1 MLSALALGLGAI
13 TAAAAEKPV
22 ALIIAQGGLGD
33 QSYNDL
39 AYSGFKKALAEDKLE
54 GKAVESKD
62 VVAQAADILRRA
74 SDAGFGLIVDLEYS
88 HGDALQAVAKDYSG
102 TDYVILN
109 QVRPGA
115 NVASVLFQE
124 QEGSYLAGALATM
137 VAMDTSIKG
146 MTGKPV
152 IGVIGGTKSVGI
164 DKFIVGYIQG
174 ARDINPNAEV
184 KVAYSNNFGDPAV
197 GLQMAKAMFDAGA
210 NVVYQVAGGTGLGVI
225 QAAKEAGRFAIGV
238 DTDQDGIAPG
248 SVLTSMV
255 KRTDVAV
262 ETVMKDYA
270 DGKFPGGQD
279 RNARPRAGRR
289 RPLPDEIYARHDPGC
304 DARQSR
310 GSEEEDPLGRYQG
323 LERRR
328 PGLSGLL
335 QVTETARVEVRLGA
349 RRVTRAFG
357 PVLANDRV
365 DLSVAPTTIH
375 AVVGGNGAG
384 KSTLMRIL
392 QGVDRPDEGSVILND
407 RPVRLTGP
415 ADAYARGIGMV
426 HQEFMLAPPLTLLEN
441 LVLAREPVGFGGLID
456 WRAAQAEADRLA
468 EIAGVTIDWRLRVV
482 DAPVHVRQALEI
494 LRLLYRGADV
504 LDPGRT
510 DRGARARADRGPA
523 RADAQ
528 AEGGRANDPLHQPQA
543 RRGDEHR
550 RCDHDHACGARC

>member
-1 MLSALALGLGAI
+1 MRRIQILGTLSALALGLGVI
-13 TAAAAEKPV
+13 TAAAADKPV

-102 TDYVILN
+102 TDYMILN

-137 VAMDTSIKG
+137 VATDTSIKG

-197 GLQMAKAMFDAGA
+197 GLQMAKAMFDGGA

-262 ETVMKDYA
+262 ETVVKDYA
-270 DGKFPGGQD
+270 DHKFPGGETVTLGLKQD
-279 RNARPRAGRR
+279 GV
-289 RPLPDEIYARHDPGC
+289 
-304 DARQSR
+304 
-310 GSEEEDPLGRYQG
+310 
-323 LERRR
+323 
-328 PGLSGLL
+328 GLSPMKF
-335 QVTETARVEVRLGA
+335 TKDKIPAA
-349 RRVTRAFG
+349 N
-357 PVLANDRV
+357 LAKID
-365 DLSVAPTTIH
+365 DMKSKILS
-375 AVVGGNGAG
+375 G
-384 KSTLMRIL
+384 
-392 QGVDRPDEGSVILND
+392 
-407 RPVRLTGP
+407 
-415 ADAYARGIGMV
+415 
-426 HQEFMLAPPLTLLEN
+426 
-441 LVLAREPVGFGGLID
+441 
-456 WRAAQAEADRLA
+456 
-468 EIAGVTIDWRLRVV
+468 EIKVWNVV
-482 DAPVHVRQALEI
+482 DQGYP
-494 LRLLYRGADV
+494 DFFK
-504 LDPGRT
+504 
-510 DRGARARADRGPA
+510 
-523 RADAQ
+523 
-528 AEGGRANDPLHQPQA
+528 
-543 RRGDEHR
+543 
-550 RCDHDHACGARC
+550 